1 MVAGFVLGSLLHT
14 IELPPPVVEV
24 LLVDGQEVEVVT
36 EHWSTLAFSFF
47 VDGVLFIGGQV
58 FLNSLKLLVVPL
70 VLVSIVC
77 GASNISDGATM
88 GRVGG
93 KALGLYLV
101 TTAIAISLALTI
113 ALLVDPG
120 AGIDPE
126 AVQEQYQ
133 LREAPSLRDTIVDI
147 FPSNPVSAMAQGE
160 MLQIIVFALLLGI
173 AVAHAGSAGARVKSL
188 FEDFNEVI
196 MKMVTMLIA
205 LAPYGV
211 FCLMATL
218 FAELGW
224 SKISALAAY
233 FFTVAG
239 VLVLHATLVYPTLL
253 VVLGRVSPLTYVRK
267 MREPMMVAFSTSSS
281 GATLP
286 VTLETV
292 EKRVGVKNEVASF
305 VVPLGAT
312 INMDGTAIMQGV
324 ATVFIAQAYGIPLEF
339 TDYLMVILTATM
351 ASIGTAGVPG
361 VGLIMLTMVLTQ
373 VGLPAEGI
381 AMIIGVD
388 RLLDMMRTV
397 VNITGDGTVATIV
410 GRSEGKLDLEVFEDP
425 TAGDREEAEAFETSS
440 A

>member
-1 MVAGFVLGSLLHT
+1 MSLTVRILIGMVAGFLVGSLLHVLA
-14 IELPPPVVEV
+14 LPAEHGFRLVV
-24 LLVDGQEVEVVT
+24 
-36 EHWSTLAFSFF
+36 
-47 VDGVLFIGGQV
+47 VDGVFYIGGQI

-93 KALGLYLV
+93 KALGLYLL
-101 TTAIAISLALTI
+101 TTAIAITLALSI
-113 ALLVDPG
+113 ALLVGPGTGIDPG
-120 AGIDPE
+120 AVGE
-126 AVQEQYQ
+126 YAVTD
-133 LREAPSLRDTIVDI
+133 APSLRETIIDI
-147 FPSNPVSAMAQGE
+147 FPSNPVASMAEGQ
-160 MLQIIVFALLLGI
+160 MLQIIVFALLLGV
-173 AVAHAGSAGARVKSL
+173 AVAHAGRAGQRVKSL
-188 FEDFNEVI
+188 FEDFNDVI
-196 MKMVTMLIA
+196 MKLVTMLIA

-211 FCLMATL
+211 FCLMATM
-218 FAELGW
+218 FTDLGW
-224 SKISALAAY
+224 SSIAALGAY
-233 FFTVAG
+233 FLTVAG
-239 VLVLHATLVYPTLL
+239 VLVLHALVVYPTLL
-253 VVLGRVSPLTYVRK
+253 AVLGRVSPLTYMKK

-292 EKRVGVKNEVASF
+292 EKRVGVRNEVASF
-305 VVPLGAT
+305 VIPLGAT

-324 ATVFIAQAYGIPLEF
+324 ATVFIAQAYGIPLDL
-339 TDYLMVILTATM
+339 TDYMMVILTATM

-361 VGLIMLTMVLTQ
+361 VGLIMLTMVLAQ

-410 GRSEGKLDLEVFEDP
+410 GRSEGKLDLPVFDDP
-425 TAGDREEAEAFETSS
+425 SAGDEEEQQAFTESKV
-440 A
+440 

>member
-1 MVAGFVLGSLLHT
+1 MSLTTRILIGMVSGFVVGSLLYQL
-14 IELPPPVVEV
+14 ELAPESWLRLV
-24 LLVDGQEVEVVT
+24 LVDGVFYV
-36 EHWSTLAFSFF
+36 
-47 VDGVLFIGGQV
+47 GGQI

-93 KALGLYLV
+93 KALGLYLI
-101 TTAIAISLALTI
+101 TTAAAITLALTV
-113 ALLVDPG
+113 ALVVEPG
-120 AGIDPE
+120 SGIDPE
-126 AVQEQYQ
+126 QVGEYEV
-133 LREAPSLRDTIVDI
+133 RDAPSLRETIIDI
-147 FPSNPVSAMAQGE
+147 FPSNPVAAMAEGK

-173 AVAHAGSAGARVKSL
+173 AVAHAGSAGARVKAL
-188 FEDFNEVI
+188 FEDFNGVI
-196 MKMVTMLIA
+196 MKLVTMLIA

-218 FAELGW
+218 FADLGW
-224 SKISALAAY
+224 SSISALAAY
-233 FFTVAG
+233 FLTVAG
-239 VLVLHATLVYPTLL
+239 VLVLHATIVYPTLL
-253 VVLGRVSPLTYVRK
+253 AVLGRVSPLAYLRK

-292 EKRVGVKNEVASF
+292 EKRVGVRNEVASF

-324 ATVFIAQAYGIPLEF
+324 ATVFISQAYSIGLGL

-351 ASIGTAGVPG
+351 ASVGTAGVPG
-361 VGLIMLTMVLTQ
+361 VGLIMLTMVLAQ

-410 GRSEGKLDLEVFEDP
+410 GHSEGKLDREIFDDP
-425 TAGDREEAEAFETSS
+425 AAGDEDEDRAF
-440 A
+440 ADAAA

>member
-1 MVAGFVLGSLLHT
+1 MSLTVRILIGMVAGFVVGSVLHVMA
-14 IELPPPVVEV
+14 LPADSMLRLV
-24 LLVDGQEVEVVT
+24 LVDG
-36 EHWSTLAFSFF
+36 AF
-47 VDGVLFIGGQV
+47 FIGGQI

-93 KALGLYLV
+93 KALGLYLF
-101 TTAIAISLALTI
+101 TTAVAISLAL
-113 ALLVDPG
+113 AAGLLIGPGTGIDPG
-120 AGIDPE
+120 AIGE
-126 AVQEQYQ
+126 YAV
-133 LREAPSLRDTIVDI
+133 REAPPLRDTIVDI
-147 FPSNPVSAMAQGE
+147 FPSNPVSAMANGQ
-160 MLQIIVFALLLGI
+160 MLQVIVFALLFGI
-173 AVAHAGSAGARVKSL
+173 AVAHAGEAGARVKGL

-196 MKMVTMLIA
+196 MKLVTMLIS

-218 FAELGW
+218 FTDLGW
-224 SKISALAAY
+224 SSISSLAAY

-239 VLVLHATLVYPTLL
+239 VLVVHGLVVYPTLL
-253 VVLGRVSPLTYVRK
+253 RALAGVSPAVYLRK

-292 EKRVGVKNEVASF
+292 EKRVGVRNEVASF
-305 VVPLGAT
+305 TVPLGAT

-324 ATVFIAQAYGIPLEF
+324 ATVFIAQAYAIPLEF

-361 VGLIMLTMVLTQ
+361 VGLIMLTMVLAQ

-397 VNITGDGTVATIV
+397 VNITGDGAVATIV
-410 GRSEGKLDLEVFEDP
+410 GRSEGKLDMAVFEDP
-425 TAGDREEAEAFETSS
+425 AAGEIDAES
-440 A
+440 AHASA

>member
-1 MVAGFVLGSLLHT
+1 MSLTVRILIGMVAGFVVGSLLH
-14 IELPPPVVEV
+14 VVA
-24 LLVDGQEVEVVT
+24 LAP
-36 EHWSTLAFSFF
+36 EHWFRLVA
-47 VDGVLFIGGQV
+47 VDGVLYIGGQI

-93 KALGLYLV
+93 KALGLYLF
-101 TTAIAISLALTI
+101 TTAAAITLALTV
-113 ALLVDPG
+113 ALLVSPG
-120 AGIDPE
+120 EGIDPGE
-126 AVQEQYQ
+126 VGQYQ
-133 LREAPSLRDTIVDI
+133 VREAPSLRQTIIDI
-147 FPSNPVSAMAQGE
+147 FPSNPVSAMAQGQ

-173 AVAHAGSAGARVKSL
+173 AVAHSGSAGARVKSL

-196 MKMVTMLIA
+196 MKLVTMLIA

-218 FAELGW
+218 FTDLGW
-224 SKISALAAY
+224 SSIGALAAY
-233 FFTVAG
+233 FLTVAG
-239 VLVLHATLVYPTLL
+239 VLLLHATIVYPTLL
-253 VVLGRVSPLTYVRK
+253 VLLGRVSPLTYLKK

-324 ATVFIAQAYGIPLEF
+324 ATVFIAQAYSIPLDF

-425 TAGDREEAEAFETSS
+425 TAGDKEESEAFETS
-440 A
+440 AA